1 MVGLRGVAGEV
12 QAAGC
17 VGTSATSS
25 PSLPFFSAVLA
36 NAISADAASSS
47 NTFFTV
53 CCLGSSSGLIDMFI
67 SLLVMYCCFTVLV
80 ILRRCVD
87 DMNKKKSKQANG
99 YHTTVS
105 LDRTE
110 SYSPVNQKLIIVR
123 FLNDV
128 QVFNEE
134 VAVLNLFGYFLLK
147 NYGRMKR
154 EERKIER

>member
-1 MVGLRGVAGEV
+1 MCGRYEQEEV
-12 QAAGC
+12 KASQW
-17 VGTSATSS
+17 
-25 PSLPFFSAVLA
+25 
-36 NAISADAASSS
+36 ISY
-47 NTFFTV
+47 N
-53 CCLGSSSGLIDMFI
+53 
-67 SLLVMYCCFTVLV
+67 
-80 ILRRCVD
+80 
-87 DMNKKKSKQANG
+87 
-99 YHTTVS
+99 S

>member
-1 MVGLRGVAGEV
+1 MCGRYEQEEV
-12 QAAGC
+12 KASQW
-17 VGTSATSS
+17 
-25 PSLPFFSAVLA
+25 
-36 NAISADAASSS
+36 ISY
-47 NTFFTV
+47 N
-53 CCLGSSSGLIDMFI
+53 
-67 SLLVMYCCFTVLV
+67 
-80 ILRRCVD
+80 
-87 DMNKKKSKQANG
+87 
-99 YHTTVS
+99 S

-110 SYSPVNQKLIIVR
+110 SYSPVNQKLSIVR